1 MDESTVRIFA
11 FYGLSTLLYQLLS
24 FKANF
29 HRDAEGTLLTV
40 HTGGVKRIHIDTR
53 SRAPHDTDDLTKTYG
68 FKPK

>member
-29 HRDAEGTLLTV
+29 HKTEDGTVFTV
-40 HTGGVKRIHIDTR
+40 YMGGVKRIYIDTR
-53 SRAPHDTDDLTKTYG
+53 LGEPDDADN
-68 FKPK
+68 